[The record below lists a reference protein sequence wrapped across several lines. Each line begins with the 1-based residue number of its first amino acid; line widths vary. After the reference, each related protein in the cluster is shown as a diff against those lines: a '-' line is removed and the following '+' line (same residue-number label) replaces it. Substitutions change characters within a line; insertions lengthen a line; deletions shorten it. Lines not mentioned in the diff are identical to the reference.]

1 MAQYV
6 RRRAASIQL
15 GFAAGALG
23 LLAGIGLG
31 RGTEPPP
38 TVDAEPAAKK
48 TITITGSNIVNGSV
62 KYQDLNKA
70 SIQKGIYLKAQTDRL
85 FLKLTDA
92 DARFH
97 KLITNALGGYIKL
110 GDADTRYLKLEALN
124 GYLKLTDA
132 DARFLKLDALNDYLK
147 LDTADGRFLKLDAL
161 NGYLKLTDAD
171 ARFLKLDTAD
181 ARYLKLGALDGYIKL
196 DALNGYLKLDQADER
211 FLKLDAAD
219 AVIEK
224 HLTDYIKSSAAS
236 AAFVE
241 GDGSVLT
248 ATQLAGPEAKQLMSV
263 GKTMAFD
270 DWHEANKRT
279 LNVKIRNLSK
289 GTLDYALAAPD
300 EQGAPQHGTINPGE
314 SSQAILIGLLLPAV
328 IQVID
333 NGDGSV
339 HTVTITPFEKADG
352 GVQVSAQALSGAP
365 PAATG

>member
-97 KLITNALGGYIKL
+97 KVITNALGGYIKL

-211 FLKLDAAD
+211 FLKLEDAD
-219 AVIEK
+219 TVMER
-224 HLTDYIKSSAAS
+224 HLANYKWMKTETASRPRSS
-236 AAFVE
+236 
-241 GDGSVLT
+241 
-248 ATQLAGPEAKQLMSV
+248 
-263 GKTMAFD
+263 
-270 DWHEANKRT
+270 R
-279 LNVKIRNLSK
+279 
-289 GTLDYALAAPD
+289 
-300 EQGAPQHGTINPGE
+300 
-314 SSQAILIGLLLPAV
+314 
-328 IQVID
+328 
-333 NGDGSV
+333 
-339 HTVTITPFEKADG
+339 
-352 GVQVSAQALSGAP
+352 
-365 PAATG
+365 ATGAC